1 MGDYDDGD
9 GDDDNEMDERVNQG
23 LDKMPGFDPWI
34 MGQGIVGKPPIFETG
49 LDGCWSQIKE
59 DGPVCGP
66 GTTIRDVRTEKL
78 FVPIGFFAKG
88 ASCIGEWETQTDP
101 LPRARSVAVAALLG
115 MMATGT
121 AKGWIN
127 SEEHCELQQLK
138 ANPNLDEDEFKKL
151 KGKIH
156 GNLKSNTYYPNR
168 KSDRVQ
174 RRGDVAMQYCW
185 VLEEAYDT
193 NETLVGVWFYKL
205 IFDGSFSSDE
215 HWKLLME
222 ENAEVARH
230 GTINSVSERLRN
242 SRMMA
247 QNKMQ
252 RTQIDPE
259 RMDVTAL
266 NQFKRIKNV
275 TDLHKMYRI
284 YGGASESN
292 PGRPLYANISR
303 DTPPGCEV
311 KPLTRDDAWGGKH
324 PLGPS
329 VAFNAKRYM
338 RPENGHP
345 GVNVSIAGTLDA
357 KNQPINIHPEQRDP
371 TRYWDSEGN
380 FSPPAWVK
388 KKGAMWIGH
397 NPSLKNI
404 FKAPFPRK
412 LHGSVVPA
420 DCLLERFWNM
430 EKDKNQMLIRA
441 RERGR
446 DTFEQNRD
454 AVLSLFHQMEDTLDP
469 EQERACRAVFETNM
483 LGADSLD
490 KSAIEEEQM
499 AYRAYGKQH
508 VERQGDLWVVE
519 QQQALKDISSEQV
532 KGHEMLEESDK
543 LEREAIKRRRAEEGD
558 AFDVKAAILERQARH
573 SESMGALVCLGLQR
587 VENAYGR
594 KKVRRTIPPGYFDIC
609 HTGLR
614 AELKKAGEIAKRRA
628 ATQKNH
634 TVDTNDTNASTGTA
648 NLALAHDLGMVATDR
663 TPFGHWRSF
672 LMTIFSA
679 GCKIAGDDVKLMLE
693 IWIHAFEP
701 CARSLLNQ

>member
-1 MGDYDDGD
+1 
-9 GDDDNEMDERVNQG
+9 
-23 LDKMPGFDPWI
+23 
-34 MGQGIVGKPPIFETG
+34 
-49 LDGCWSQIKE
+49 
-59 DGPVCGP
+59 
-66 GTTIRDVRTEKL
+66 
-78 FVPIGFFAKG
+78 
-88 ASCIGEWETQTDP
+88 
-101 LPRARSVAVAALLG
+101 
-115 MMATGT
+115 
-121 AKGWIN
+121 
-127 SEEHCELQQLK
+127 
-138 ANPNLDEDEFKKL
+138 
-151 KGKIH
+151 
-156 GNLKSNTYYPNR
+156 
-168 KSDRVQ
+168 
-174 RRGDVAMQYCW
+174 
-185 VLEEAYDT
+185 
-193 NETLVGVWFYKL
+193 
-205 IFDGSFSSDE
+205 
-215 HWKLLME
+215 
-222 ENAEVARH
+222 
-230 GTINSVSERLRN
+230 
-242 SRMMA
+242 
-247 QNKMQ
+247 
-252 RTQIDPE
+252 
-259 RMDVTAL
+259 
-266 NQFKRIKNV
+266 
-275 TDLHKMYRI
+275 
-284 YGGASESN
+284 
-292 PGRPLYANISR
+292 
-303 DTPPGCEV
+303 
-311 KPLTRDDAWGGKH
+311 
-324 PLGPS
+324 
-329 VAFNAKRYM
+329 
-338 RPENGHP
+338 
-345 GVNVSIAGTLDA
+345 
-357 KNQPINIHPEQRDP
+357 
-371 TRYWDSEGN
+371 
-380 FSPPAWVK
+380 
-388 KKGAMWIGH
+388 MWIGH

-454 AVLSLFHQMEDTLDP
+454 AVVSLFHQMEDTLDP

-532 KGHEMLEESDK
+532 KGHDMLEESDK
-543 LEREAIKRRRAEEGD
+543 LERDDIKRRRAEEGD

-573 SESMGALVCLGLQR
+573 SESMDALVCLGLQR

-628 ATQKNH
+628 AAQKNH
-634 TVDTNDTNASTGTA
+634 VVDTNNTNASTGTA
-648 NLALAHDLGMVATDR
+648 NLAFAHDLGMVATDR

-701 CARSLLNQ
+701 